1 MISAK
6 NVKYSVM
13 GNVYIIKCVGGS
25 MYASGHPGTAGT
37 KSVLIRVDAHVIDKI
52 VKL

>member
-1 MISAK
+1 
-6 NVKYSVM
+6 M
-13 GNVYIIKCVGGS
+13 GNVYNIKCVGGS
-25 MYASGHPGTAGT
+25 IYASGRPGTAGT